1 MVSLVSSRDQ
11 KRRVKSNYLN
21 PRAQTNGKINSNIGI
36 SIQTRQGGKQQY
48 SPILGQ
54 RLGQVLGKDDVT
66 VLVELVA
73 VLFAVFDAARH
84 AHDFDWLGVCVVD
97 SKNTTGGFDEGESN
111 E

>member
-1 MVSLVSSRDQ
+1 MT
-11 KRRVKSNYLN
+11 SNYLN

-84 AHDFDWLGVCVVD
+84 AHDFIGLGCVWWIQKIQLED
-97 SKNTTGGFDEGESN
+97 LTKGESN